1 MKRLKKAV
9 YSACFIAGAV
19 QLTACTQ
26 KLYGP
31 PPTSAAVSPTEEV
44 PEVVYGP
51 PETIPQVTPP
61 ETQLPPAYESWKEVP
76 KMLYGPPEMLEPTTA
91 DVPQPVYGPPPGAQF
106 EPPVTQYEPSEEVP
120 EDVYGP
126 PEFFGEPAEEKQR

>member
-51 PETIPQVTPP
+51 P
-61 ETQLPPAYESWKEVP
+61 
-76 KMLYGPPEMLEPTTA
+76 
-91 DVPQPVYGPPPGAQF
+91 PGAQF
-106 EPPVTQYEPSEEVP
+106 EQPVTQYEPSEEVP

-126 PEFFGEPAEEKQR
+126 PEFFGEPAEEAAAEEKPK

>member
-31 PPTSAAVSPTEEV
+31 PPTSAAVSPTEEIL
-44 PEVVYGP
+44 PTE
-51 PETIPQVTPP
+51 EIPST
-61 ETQLPPAYESWKEVP
+61 
-76 KMLYGPPEMLEPTTA
+76 
-91 DVPQPVYGPPPGAQF
+91 
-106 EPPVTQYEPSEEVP
+106 EEVP
-120 EDVYGP
+120 EVVYGP

>member
-9 YSACFIAGAV
+9 YSACVIAGAV

-31 PPTSAAVSPTEEV
+31 PPTSAAVSPTEEI
-44 PEVVYGP
+44 PEV
-51 PETIPQVTPP
+51 
-61 ETQLPPAYESWKEVP
+61 
-76 KMLYGPPEMLEPTTA
+76 
-91 DVPQPVYGPPPGAQF
+91 VYGPPPGAQF
-106 EPPVTQYEPSEEVP
+106 EQPVTQYEPSEEVP

-126 PEFFGEPAEEKQR
+126 PEFFGEPAEEAAAEEKTK

>member
-44 PEVVYGP
+44 TSTEEVLPTEEVPEVVYGP
-51 PETIPQVTPP
+51 PEMP
-61 ETQLPPAYESWKEVP
+61 EPTAVEVP
-76 KMLYGPPEMLEPTTA
+76 KT
-91 DVPQPVYGPPPGAQF
+91 VYGPPPGAQF
-106 EPPVTQYEPSEEVP
+106 EQPVTQYEPSEEVP

-126 PEFFGEPAEEKQR
+126 PEFFGEPAEEAAAEEKPK

>member
-31 PPTSAAVSPTEEV
+31 PPTSAAVSPTEEILPTEEIPSTEEV

-51 PETIPQVTPP
+51 PE
-61 ETQLPPAYESWKEVP
+61 
-76 KMLYGPPEMLEPTTA
+76 MLEPTA
-91 DVPQPVYGPPPGAQF
+91 VEVPKTVYGPPPGAQF
-106 EPPVTQYEPSEEVP
+106 EQPVTQYEPSEEVP
-120 EDVYGP
+120 EDVYGS
-126 PEFFGEPAEEKQR
+126 PEFFGEPAEEAAAEEKPK

>member
-44 PEVVYGP
+44 TSTEEVLPTEEVPEV
-51 PETIPQVTPP
+51 
-61 ETQLPPAYESWKEVP
+61 
-76 KMLYGPPEMLEPTTA
+76 
-91 DVPQPVYGPPPGAQF
+91 VYGPPPGAQF
-106 EPPVTQYEPSEEVP
+106 EQPVTQYEPSEEVP

-126 PEFFGEPAEEKQR
+126 PEFFGEPAEEAAAEEKPK

>member
-31 PPTSAAVSPTEEV
+31 PPTSAAVSPTEEI
-44 PEVVYGP
+44 PEV
-51 PETIPQVTPP
+51 
-61 ETQLPPAYESWKEVP
+61 
-76 KMLYGPPEMLEPTTA
+76 
-91 DVPQPVYGPPPGAQF
+91 VYGPPPGAQF
-106 EPPVTQYEPSEEVP
+106 EQPVTQYEPSEEVP
-120 EDVYGP
+120 EDVY
-126 PEFFGEPAEEKQR
+126 

>member
-44 PEVVYGP
+44 LPTEEVPSTEEVPEVVYGP
-51 PETIPQVTPP
+51 PEML
-61 ETQLPPAYESWKEVP
+61 LPTAVEVP
-76 KMLYGPPEMLEPTTA
+76 KT
-91 DVPQPVYGPPPGAQF
+91 VYGPPPGAQF
-106 EPPVTQYEPSEEVP
+106 EQPVTQYEPSEEVP

-126 PEFFGEPAEEKQR
+126 PEFFGEPAEEAAAEEKPK

>member
-31 PPTSAAVSPTEEV
+31 PPTSAAVSPTEEI

-51 PETIPQVTPP
+51 PEMLETMTAGVPVT
-61 ETQLPPAYESWKEVP
+61 EEVP
-76 KMLYGPPEMLEPTTA
+76 E
-91 DVPQPVYGPPPGAQF
+91 VVYGPPPGAQF
-106 EPPVTQYEPSEEVP
+106 EQPVTQYEPSEEVP

>member
-44 PEVVYGP
+44 LPTEEVPSTEEVPEVVYGP
-51 PETIPQVTPP
+51 PEML
-61 ETQLPPAYESWKEVP
+61 LPTAVEVP
-76 KMLYGPPEMLEPTTA
+76 KT
-91 DVPQPVYGPPPGAQF
+91 VYGPPPGAQF
-106 EPPVTQYEPSEEVP
+106 EQPVTQYEPSEEVP

-126 PEFFGEPAEEKQR
+126 PEFFEEPAEEAAAEEKPK

>member
-31 PPTSAAVSPTEEV
+31 PPTSAAVSPTEEIPPTEEVLPTEEV

-51 PETIPQVTPP
+51 PEWMQPTAV
-61 ETQLPPAYESWKEVP
+61 EVP
-76 KMLYGPPEMLEPTTA
+76 KT
-91 DVPQPVYGPPPGAQF
+91 VYGPPPGAQF
-106 EPPVTQYEPSEEVP
+106 EQPVTQYEPSEEVP

-126 PEFFGEPAEEKQR
+126 PEFFGEPAEEAAAEEKPK

>member
-44 PEVVYGP
+44 LPTEEVPEV
-51 PETIPQVTPP
+51 
-61 ETQLPPAYESWKEVP
+61 
-76 KMLYGPPEMLEPTTA
+76 
-91 DVPQPVYGPPPGAQF
+91 VYGPPPGAQF
-106 EPPVTQYEPSEEVP
+106 EQPVTQYEPSEEVP

-126 PEFFGEPAEEKQR
+126 PEFFGEPAEEKKR

>member
-31 PPTSAAVSPTEEV
+31 PPTSAAVSPTEEIPATEEV

-51 PETIPQVTPP
+51 PE
-61 ETQLPPAYESWKEVP
+61 
-76 KMLYGPPEMLEPTTA
+76 MLESTTA
-91 DVPQPVYGPPPGAQF
+91 GVPATEEMPEVVYGPPPGAQF
-106 EPPVTQYEPSEEVP
+106 EQPVTQYDPSEEVP

-126 PEFFGEPAEEKQR
+126 PEFFGEPAEAEPEEAAAEEKRQ

>member
-44 PEVVYGP
+44 LPTEEIPPTEEVPEVVYGP
-51 PETIPQVTPP
+51 PEML
-61 ETQLPPAYESWKEVP
+61 LPTAVEVP
-76 KMLYGPPEMLEPTTA
+76 KT
-91 DVPQPVYGPPPGAQF
+91 VYGPPPGAQF
-106 EPPVTQYEPSEEVP
+106 EQPVTQYEPSEEVP

-126 PEFFGEPAEEKQR
+126 PEFFGGPAEAAAEEKP

>member
-44 PEVVYGP
+44 LPTEEVPSTEEIPEVV
-51 PETIPQVTPP
+51 
-61 ETQLPPAYESWKEVP
+61 
-76 KMLYGPPEMLEPTTA
+76 YGPPEMLEPTA
-91 DVPQPVYGPPPGAQF
+91 VEVPKTVYGPPPGAQF
-106 EPPVTQYEPSEEVP
+106 EQPVTQYEPSEEVP

>member
-44 PEVVYGP
+44 LPTEEVPEVVYGP
-51 PETIPQVTPP
+51 PEMFDI
-61 ETQLPPAYESWKEVP
+61 EENAEKAES
-76 KMLYGPPEMLEPTTA
+76 TA
-91 DVPQPVYGPPPGAQF
+91 
-106 EPPVTQYEPSEEVP
+106 S
-120 EDVYGP
+120 
-126 PEFFGEPAEEKQR
+126 AEEKK

>member
-44 PEVVYGP
+44 SSTEEVTPTEEVPEVVYGP
-51 PETIPQVTPP
+51 PE
-61 ETQLPPAYESWKEVP
+61 
-76 KMLYGPPEMLEPTTA
+76 MLESISVEVTT
-91 DVPQPVYGPPPGAQF
+91 
-106 EPPVTQYEPSEEVP
+106 PSGKTEYIVMTMKHMP
-120 EDVYGP
+120 DISIVLQHCMMVRI
-126 PEFFGEPAEEKQR
+126 FMSFCQQMIQTL

>member
-9 YSACFIAGAV
+9 NSACFIAGAV

-31 PPTSAAVSPTEEV
+31 PPTSDAVSPREEVTSTEEVLPTEEV

-51 PETIPQVTPP
+51 PE
-61 ETQLPPAYESWKEVP
+61 
-76 KMLYGPPEMLEPTTA
+76 MLEPTA
-91 DVPQPVYGPPPGAQF
+91 VEVPKTVYGPPPGAQF
-106 EPPVTQYEPSEEVP
+106 EQPVTQYEPSEEVP

-126 PEFFGEPAEEKQR
+126 PEFFGEPAEEAAAEEKPK

>member
-31 PPTSAAVSPTEEV
+31 PPTSAAVSPTEEILPTEEIPSTEEV

-51 PETIPQVTPP
+51 PE
-61 ETQLPPAYESWKEVP
+61 
-76 KMLYGPPEMLEPTTA
+76 MLEPTA
-91 DVPQPVYGPPPGAQF
+91 VEVPKTVYGPPPGAQF
-106 EPPVTQYEPSEEVP
+106 EQPVTQYEPSEEVP

-126 PEFFGEPAEEKQR
+126 PEFFEEPAEEAAAEEKPK

>member
-31 PPTSAAVSPTEEV
+31 PPTSAAVSPTEEILPTEEIPSTEEV

-51 PETIPQVTPP
+51 PE
-61 ETQLPPAYESWKEVP
+61 
-76 KMLYGPPEMLEPTTA
+76 MLEPTA
-91 DVPQPVYGPPPGAQF
+91 VEVPKTVYGPPPGAQF
-106 EPPVTQYEPSEEVP
+106 EQPVTQYEPSEEVP

-126 PEFFGEPAEEKQR
+126 PEFFGEPAEEAAAEEKPK

>member
-51 PETIPQVTPP
+51 PE
-61 ETQLPPAYESWKEVP
+61 
-76 KMLYGPPEMLEPTTA
+76 MLEPATA
-91 DVPQPVYGPPPGAQF
+91 EFPKTVYGPPQGIQS
-106 EPPVTQYEPSEEVP
+106 EQPVTQYEPSEEVP

-126 PEFFGEPAEEKQR
+126 PEFFGEPAEEAAAEEKTK

>member
-76 KMLYGPPEMLEPTTA
+76 KMLYGPP
-91 DVPQPVYGPPPGAQF
+91 PGAQF
-106 EPPVTQYEPSEEVP
+106 EQPVTQYEPSEEVP

>member
-44 PEVVYGP
+44 SSTEEVPPTEEVPEVVYGP
-51 PETIPQVTPP
+51 PEWMQPTAV
-61 ETQLPPAYESWKEVP
+61 EVP
-76 KMLYGPPEMLEPTTA
+76 KT
-91 DVPQPVYGPPPGAQF
+91 VYGPPPGAQF
-106 EPPVTQYEPSEEVP
+106 EQPVTQYEPSEEVP

>member
-9 YSACFIAGAV
+9 YSACFLAGAV

-31 PPTSAAVSPTEEV
+31 PPTEEVLLTEEVPPTEEV

-51 PETIPQVTPP
+51 PE
-61 ETQLPPAYESWKEVP
+61 
-76 KMLYGPPEMLEPTTA
+76 MLEPTTA
-91 DVPQPVYGPPPGAQF
+91 EVPQLVYGPPPGAQF
-106 EPPVTQYEPSEEVP
+106 EQPVTQYEPSEEVP

-126 PEFFGEPAEEKQR
+126 PEFFGEPAEEAAAEEKPK

>member
-1 MKRLKKAV
+1 MKRLKRAV

-51 PETIPQVTPP
+51 PEMPESTPAGVPATHGTP
-61 ETQLPPAYESWKEVP
+61 EA
-76 KMLYGPPEMLEPTTA
+76 
-91 DVPQPVYGPPPGAQF
+91 VYGPPPGAQF
-106 EPPVTQYEPSEEVP
+106 EQPVTQYEPSEEVP

-126 PEFFGEPAEEKQR
+126 PEFFGEPAEENQR

>member
-44 PEVVYGP
+44 TSTEEVLPTEEVPEVV
-51 PETIPQVTPP
+51 
-61 ETQLPPAYESWKEVP
+61 
-76 KMLYGPPEMLEPTTA
+76 YGPPEMLEPTTA
-91 DVPQPVYGPPPGAQF
+91 EVPQLVYGPPPGAQF
-106 EPPVTQYEPSEEVP
+106 EQPVTQYEPSEEVP

-126 PEFFGEPAEEKQR
+126 PEFFEEPAEEAAAEEKPK

>member
-26 KLYGP
+26 TLYGP

-51 PETIPQVTPP
+51 P
-61 ETQLPPAYESWKEVP
+61 
-76 KMLYGPPEMLEPTTA
+76 
-91 DVPQPVYGPPPGAQF
+91 PGAQF
-106 EPPVTQYEPSEEVP
+106 EQPVTQYEPSEEVP

-126 PEFFGEPAEEKQR
+126 PEFFGEPAEEAAAEEKPK

>member
-31 PPTSAAVSPTEEV
+31 PPTSAAVSPMEEV

-51 PETIPQVTPP
+51 PEML
-61 ETQLPPAYESWKEVP
+61 LPTAVEVP
-76 KMLYGPPEMLEPTTA
+76 KT
-91 DVPQPVYGPPPGAQF
+91 VYGPPPGAQF
-106 EPPVTQYEPSEEVP
+106 EQPVTQYEPSEEVP

>member
-31 PPTSAAVSPTEEV
+31 PPTSTAVSPTEEILPTEEIPSTEEVLPTEEV

-51 PETIPQVTPP
+51 P
-61 ETQLPPAYESWKEVP
+61 
-76 KMLYGPPEMLEPTTA
+76 
-91 DVPQPVYGPPPGAQF
+91 PGAQF
-106 EPPVTQYEPSEEVP
+106 EQPVTQYEPSEEVP

>member
-19 QLTACTQ
+19 QLTACTP
-26 KLYGP
+26 KVLYGP
-31 PPTSAAVSPTEEV
+31 PPAETTLSPETEV

-51 PETIPQVTPP
+51 PEMLDPSASEIP
-61 ETQLPPAYESWKEVP
+61 E
-76 KMLYGPPEMLEPTTA
+76 
-91 DVPQPVYGPPPGAQF
+91 DVYG
-106 EPPVTQYEPSEEVP
+106 PPVTQYEPEEEVP

-126 PEFFGEPAEEKQR
+126 PASFDIEEAPADLQDPGEKK